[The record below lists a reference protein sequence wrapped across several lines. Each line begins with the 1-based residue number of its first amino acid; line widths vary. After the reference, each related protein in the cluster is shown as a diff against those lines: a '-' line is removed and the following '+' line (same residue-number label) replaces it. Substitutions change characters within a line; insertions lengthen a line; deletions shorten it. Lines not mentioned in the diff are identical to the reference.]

1 MKRFYGLLL
10 IFVFALLALTPL
22 NLLGGEP
29 FSQNAFKATTEADNV
44 ISVTQDGSTSNISLE
59 DLSSNVK
66 LYASAYLELNE
77 DITISS
83 NWTPIGSAENPFIG
97 TFDGN
102 GHTITFETGSNVS
115 GIYQGLFGY
124 AGGATIEK
132 GATIKNLQV
141 RGEYSNSFN
150 GTQSEIFAGLL
161 LGYGRNTTIENCEV
175 VSDSAEQ
182 TVEQV
187 VTKKITYGTLAGRL
201 VGGAVKNVNVIAGQN
216 FKANL
221 SNSYTIKFGGAIGS
235 TDNVKIEKTVV
246 FGDVKLTTPKG
257 KDVNSQF
264 YVGGMIGEAEN
275 GSLSDCVVGVNLSV
289 VKAEMY
295 DYKVGEVIGNILSMN
310 NSGSIN
316 SIAFSG
322 AYDAFGYAGSYNYA
336 NLETKDYVIN
346 VADSSILRTESF
358 YSNDYSVVVSQGQ
371 SVTFGWNQSAESWDF
386 NSLWL
391 VINTESGQS
400 VRLQSFQSFDFSLE
414 RVIDDNG
421 MLKAYDSSEQK
432 DVAYGDYAVFKL
444 VFKDDVYASY
454 YDISEILKNGVAL
467 GLESFEEKDGAL
479 ISSNGQITLT
489 DKVLDGQRI
498 FELKILS
505 SSSTEG
511 RYSFRLSAVRF
522 PIYLVAGSVSDG
534 QINLGENGSIRY
546 SNSSSLTTNIEREVS
561 NGTVLTVDAVANR
574 LYSFD
579 SWKLYYLEE
588 DDLGELTYAGQK
600 WALAENVADLTKTST
615 ITINFGVEDEDET
628 IFNQTFLLLATFV
641 YDPYTLNFNYD
652 SNLISKVEIN
662 NQTLQTNS
670 IQLDKNEN
678 VNIKVYV
685 SSKNTLNSE
694 KITQSIK
701 NLFASQTSRFDYESY
716 TDPTNSEMTIYE
728 FSFSTSALKEND
740 NKSYSISLVAT
751 EGDGEP
757 EKDNTMWIIIG
768 VVGGVVVLGL
778 IGLTIWLVLRKRA
791 IKSINHRNDDYKK
804 YFY

>member
-1 MKRFYGLLL
+1 MKKFYGLLSIL
-10 IFVFALLALTPL
+10 LFALMAVVPL
-22 NLLGGEP
+22 N
-29 FSQNAFKATTEADNV
+29 FNDDNISSGDAIQASSV
-44 ISVTQDGSTSNISLE
+44 IDEIISVTQDDSSSSISLQT
-59 DLSSNVK
+59 LSENIKDYS
-66 LYASAYLELNE
+66 SATLVLNE

-83 NWTPIGSAENPFIG
+83 NWSPIGLEANSFKGI
-97 TFDGN
+97 FDGN
-102 GHTITFETGSNVS
+102 GHTITFEETTKINGA
-115 GIYQGLFGY
+115 YQGLFGY
-124 AGGATIEK
+124 TD
-132 GATIKNLQV
+132 GATIKNLQIS
-141 RGEYSNSFN
+141 GDYLISSTDSTE
-150 GTQSEIFAGLL
+150 SEIFAGLL

-175 VSDSAEQ
+175 VSNENATPQ
-182 TVEQV
+182 KI
-187 VTKKITYGTLAGRL
+187 TKKLTYGTLAGRL
-201 VGGAVKNVNVIAGQN
+201 VGGELKNISVIANQT
-216 FKANL
+216 FSAEL
-221 SNSYTIKFGGAIGS
+221 SNSYTIKLGGVVGA
-235 TDNVKIEKTVV
+235 TDNVKITKTVV
-246 FGDVKLTTPKG
+246 FGSISLNTSLG
-257 KDVNSQF
+257 KDLDSRF
-264 YVGGMIGEAEN
+264 YVGGMVGEVDD
-275 GSLSDCVVGVNLSV
+275 GSLSDCAVSINLAV
-289 VKAEMY
+289 AQNETY
-295 DYKVGEVIGNILSMN
+295 EYRIGAIIGNILSMY
-310 NSGSIN
+310 NSGAIN
-316 SIAFSG
+316 SIAFSSTF
-322 AYDAFGYAGSYNYA
+322 DAFGYAGSYNFS
-336 NLETKDYVIN
+336 NIETKDYVIN
-346 VADSSILRTESF
+346 VADPTILKTESF
-358 YSNDYSVVVSQGQ
+358 FVNDYSVVESQGQ
-371 SVTFGWNQSAESWDF
+371 SVTFGWNQSAEPWDF
-386 NSLWL
+386 TSRWL
-391 VINTESGQS
+391 VINTQSGQE

-414 RVIDDNG
+414 SVIDDNG
-421 MLKAYDSSEQK
+421 MLQAQGNSKRE
-432 DVAYGDYAVFKL
+432 DVPYGEYATFTL
-444 VFKDDVYASY
+444 EFKDDIYSTY
-454 YDISEILKNGVAL
+454 YDISEILKDGAPL
-467 GLESFEEKDGAL
+467 GLDSFIEKDGAL
-479 ISSNGQITLT
+479 ISSNGEITLT

-498 FELKILS
+498 FELNILS

-522 PIYLVAGSVSDG
+522 PIYLVAGNVSDG

-579 SWKLYYLEE
+579 SWKLYYLTYNSAGAIE
-588 DDLGELTYAGQK
+588 YAGQK
-600 WALAENVADLTKTST
+600 WMLAENVDDLTTMST
-615 ITINFGVEDEDET
+615 ITINFGVKDGK
-628 IFNQTFLLLATFV
+628 QTSFYKSFLLLATFN
-641 YDPYTLNFNYD
+641 YNPYTLNFNYD

>member
-1 MKRFYGLLL
+1 MKKFYGLLSIL
-10 IFVFALLALTPL
+10 LFALMAVIPL
-22 NLLGGEP
+22 N
-29 FSQNAFKATTEADNV
+29 FNDDNISSGDAV
-44 ISVTQDGSTSNISLE
+44 QASSVIDEIISVTQDGSSSSISLQTLSENIE
-59 DLSSNVK
+59 DYSSATLV
-66 LYASAYLELNE
+66 LNE

-83 NWTPIGSAENPFIG
+83 NWSPIGSEGNSFSG

-102 GHTITFETGSNVS
+102 GHTITFEETPQINGA
-115 GIYQGLFGY
+115 YQGLFGY
-124 AGGATIEK
+124 TD
-132 GATIKNLQV
+132 GATIKNLQIS
-141 RGEYSNSFN
+141 GDYLISSTDSTE
-150 GTQSEIFAGLL
+150 SEIFAGLL

-175 VSDSAEQ
+175 VSNENATLQ
-182 TVEQV
+182 KI
-187 VTKKITYGTLAGRL
+187 TKKLTYGTLAGRL
-201 VGGAVKNVNVIAGQN
+201 VGGELKNISVIANQT
-216 FKANL
+216 FSAEL
-221 SNSYTIKFGGAIGS
+221 SNSYTIKLGGVVGA
-235 TDNVKIEKTVV
+235 TDNVKITKTVV
-246 FGDVKLTTPKG
+246 FGSISLNTNLG
-257 KDVNSQF
+257 KDLDSRF
-264 YVGGMIGEAEN
+264 YVGGMVGEVGD
-275 GSLSDCVVGVNLSV
+275 GSLSDCAVSINLAV
-289 VKAEMY
+289 AQNETY
-295 DYKVGEVIGNILSMN
+295 EYRIGAIIGNILSMY
-310 NSGSIN
+310 NSGAIN

-322 AYDAFGYAGSYNYA
+322 TFDVFGYAGSYNFS
-336 NLETKDYVIN
+336 NVETKDYVIN
-346 VADSSILRTESF
+346 VADPTILKTESF
-358 YSNDYSVVVSQGQ
+358 FVNDYSVVESQGQ
-371 SVTFGWNQSAESWDF
+371 SVTFRWNQSAEPWDF
-386 NSLWL
+386 TSRWL
-391 VINTESGQS
+391 VINTQSGQE

-414 RVIDDNG
+414 SVIDDNG
-421 MLKAYDSSEQK
+421 MLQAQGNSEQE
-432 DVAYGDYAVFKL
+432 DVPYGEYATFTL
-444 VFKDDVYASY
+444 EFKDDIYSTY
-454 YDISEILKNGVAL
+454 YDISEILKDGASL
-467 GLESFEEKDGAL
+467 GLESFEEKDGKMVSTDGD
-479 ISSNGQITLT
+479 ISLSETTTGEKRT
-489 DKVLDGQRI
+489 

-511 RYSFRLSAVRF
+511 RYSFRLSAVPF
-522 PIYLVAGSVSDG
+522 PIYLVAGNVSDG

-561 NGTVLTVDAVANR
+561 NGTNFTIDAVANR

-588 DDLGELTYAGQK
+588 DDLGELTYADQK
-600 WALAENVADLTKTST
+600 WTLAENVEDLSTTSS

-685 SSKNTLNSE
+685 SSKNTLDTE

-701 NLFASQTSRFDYESY
+701 NFFATETSRLDYETY
-716 TDPTNSEMTIYE
+716 TDPTNADIVVHE
-728 FSFSTSALKEND
+728 FSFSTSALKSNEN
-740 NKSYSISLVAT
+740 KTYSISLSAT

-757 EKDNTMWIIIG
+757 QNDNTMWIIIG

>member
-1 MKRFYGLLL
+1 MKKFYGLLSIL
-10 IFVFALLALTPL
+10 LFALMAVIPL
-22 NLLGGEP
+22 N
-29 FSQNAFKATTEADNV
+29 FNDDNISSGDAV
-44 ISVTQDGSTSNISLE
+44 QASSVIDEIISVTQDGSSSSISLQT
-59 DLSSNVK
+59 LSENIKDYS
-66 LYASAYLELNE
+66 SATLVLNE

-83 NWTPIGSAENPFIG
+83 NWSPIGLEANSFKG

-102 GHTITFETGSNVS
+102 GHTITFEETPQINGA
-115 GIYQGLFGY
+115 YQGLFGY
-124 AGGATIEK
+124 TD
-132 GATIKNLQV
+132 GATIKNLQIS
-141 RGEYSNSFN
+141 GDYSISS
-150 GTQSEIFAGLL
+150 TDSTESEIFAGLL

-175 VSDSAEQ
+175 VSNENATPQ
-182 TVEQV
+182 KI
-187 VTKKITYGTLAGRL
+187 TKKLTYGTLAGRL
-201 VGGAVKNVNVIAGQN
+201 VGGELKNISVIANQT
-216 FKANL
+216 FSAEL
-221 SNSYTIKFGGAIGS
+221 SNSYTIKLGGVVGA
-235 TDNVKIEKTVV
+235 TDNVKITKTVV
-246 FGDVKLTTPKG
+246 FGSISLDTSLG
-257 KDVNSQF
+257 NDLDSRF
-264 YVGGMIGEAEN
+264 YVGGMVGEVDD
-275 GSLSDCVVGVNLSV
+275 GSLSDCAVSINLAV
-289 VKAEMY
+289 AQNETY
-295 DYKVGEVIGNILSMN
+295 EYRIGAIIGNILSMY
-310 NSGSIN
+310 NSGAIN

-322 AYDAFGYAGSYNYA
+322 TFDAFGYAGSYNFS
-336 NLETKDYVIN
+336 NIETKDYVIN
-346 VADSSILRTESF
+346 VADPTILKTESF
-358 YSNDYSVVVSQGQ
+358 FVNDYSVVESQGQ
-371 SVTFGWNQSAESWDF
+371 SVTFGWNQSAEPWDF
-386 NSLWL
+386 TSRWL
-391 VINTESGQS
+391 VINTQSGQE

-414 RVIDDNG
+414 SVIDDNG
-421 MLKAYDSSEQK
+421 MLQAQGNSKQE
-432 DVAYGDYAVFKL
+432 DVPYGEYATFTL
-444 VFKDDVYASY
+444 EFKDDIYSTY
-454 YDISEILKNGVAL
+454 YDISEILKDGAPL
-467 GLESFEEKDGAL
+467 GLDSFIEKDGAL

-579 SWKLYYLEE
+579 SWKLYNLAE

-615 ITINFGVEDEDET
+615 ITINFGVKDENET

-716 TDPTNSEMTIYE
+716 TDPTNSEMTVYE

-778 IGLTIWLVLRKRA
+778 IGLTIWLILRKRA

>member
-1 MKRFYGLLL
+1 MKKFYGLLSIL
-10 IFVFALLALTPL
+10 LFALMAVIPL
-22 NLLGGEP
+22 N
-29 FSQNAFKATTEADNV
+29 FNDDNISSGDAV
-44 ISVTQDGSTSNISLE
+44 QASSVIDEIISVTQDGSSSSISLQT
-59 DLSSNVK
+59 LSENIKDYS
-66 LYASAYLELNE
+66 SATLVLND

-83 NWTPIGSAENPFIG
+83 NWSPIGLEANSFKGI
-97 TFDGN
+97 FDGN
-102 GHTITFETGSNVS
+102 GHTITFEEKTKINGA
-115 GIYQGLFGY
+115 YQGLFGY
-124 AGGATIEK
+124 TD
-132 GATIKNLQV
+132 GATIKNLQIS
-141 RGEYSNSFN
+141 GDYSISS
-150 GTQSEIFAGLL
+150 TDSTESEIFAGLL

-175 VSDSAEQ
+175 VSNENATPQEI
-182 TVEQV
+182 
-187 VTKKITYGTLAGRL
+187 TKKLTYGTLAGRL
-201 VGGAVKNVNVIAGQN
+201 VGGELKNISVV
-216 FKANL
+216 ANQTFSAEL
-221 SNSYTIKFGGAIGS
+221 SNSYTIKLGGVVGA
-235 TDNVKIEKTVV
+235 TDNVKIAKTVA
-246 FGDVKLTTPKG
+246 FGSISLNTNLG
-257 KDVNSQF
+257 KDLDSRF
-264 YVGGMIGEAEN
+264 YVGGMVGEVDD
-275 GSLSDCVVGVNLSV
+275 GSLSDCAVSINLAV
-289 VKAEMY
+289 AQNETFEY
-295 DYKVGEVIGNILSMN
+295 RIGAIIGNILSMY
-310 NSGSIN
+310 NSGAIN
-316 SIAFSG
+316 SIAFSSTF
-322 AYDAFGYAGSYNYA
+322 DAFGYAGSYNFS
-336 NLETKDYVIN
+336 NIETKDYVIN
-346 VADSSILRTESF
+346 VADPTILKTESF
-358 YSNDYSVVVSQGQ
+358 FVNDYSVVESQGQ
-371 SVTFGWNQSAESWDF
+371 SLTFGWNQSAEPWDF
-386 NSLWL
+386 TSRWL
-391 VINTESGQS
+391 VINTQSGQE

-414 RVIDDNG
+414 SVIDDNG
-421 MLKAYDSSEQK
+421 MLQAQGNSKQE
-432 DVAYGDYAVFKL
+432 DVPYGEYATFTL
-444 VFKDDVYASY
+444 GFKDDIYSTY
-454 YDISEILKNGVAL
+454 YDISEILKDGAPL
-467 GLESFEEKDGAL
+467 GLDSFIEKDGAL

-600 WALAENVADLTKTST
+600 WALAENVDDLTTMST
-615 ITINFGVEDEDET
+615 ITINFGVKDENET

-778 IGLTIWLVLRKRA
+778 IGLTIWLVIRKRA

>member
-115 GIYQGLFGY
+115 GMYQGLFGY

-295 DYKVGEVIGNILSMN
+295 AYKVGEVIGNILSMN

-346 VADSSILRTESF
+346 VADPTILKTESF
-358 YSNDYSVVVSQGQ
+358 FVNDYSVVESQGQ
-371 SVTFGWNQSAESWDF
+371 SVTFGWNQSAEPWDF
-386 NSLWL
+386 TSRWL
-391 VINTESGQS
+391 VINTQSGQE

-414 RVIDDNG
+414 SVIDDNG
-421 MLKAYDSSEQK
+421 MLQAQGNSKRE
-432 DVAYGDYAVFKL
+432 DVSYGEYATFTL
-444 VFKDDVYASY
+444 GFKDDIYSTY
-454 YDISEILKNGVAL
+454 YDISEILKDGVPL
-467 GLESFEEKDGAL
+467 GLESFEEKDGEMVSTDGA
-479 ISSNGQITLT
+479 ISLSETTTGEKRT
-489 DKVLDGQRI
+489 

-505 SSSTEG
+505 SSTTEG

-522 PIYLVAGSVSDG
+522 PIYLVAGNVRDG

-615 ITINFGVEDEDET
+615 ITINFGVEDENET

>member
-1 MKRFYGLLL
+1 MKKFYGLLSIL
-10 IFVFALLALTPL
+10 LFALMAVVPL
-22 NLLGGEP
+22 N
-29 FSQNAFKATTEADNV
+29 FNDDNISSGDAIQASSV
-44 ISVTQDGSTSNISLE
+44 IDEIISVTQDGSSSSISLQT
-59 DLSSNVK
+59 LSENIKDYS
-66 LYASAYLELNE
+66 SATLVLNE

-83 NWTPIGSAENPFIG
+83 NWSPIGLEANSFKGI
-97 TFDGN
+97 FDGN
-102 GHTITFETGSNVS
+102 GHTITFEETTKINGA
-115 GIYQGLFGY
+115 YQGLFGY
-124 AGGATIEK
+124 TD
-132 GATIKNLQV
+132 GATIKNLQIS
-141 RGEYSNSFN
+141 GDYLISSTDSTE
-150 GTQSEIFAGLL
+150 SEIFAGLL

-175 VSDSAEQ
+175 VSNENATPQ
-182 TVEQV
+182 KI
-187 VTKKITYGTLAGRL
+187 TKKLTYGTLAGRL
-201 VGGAVKNVNVIAGQN
+201 VGGELKNISVIANQT
-216 FKANL
+216 FSAEL
-221 SNSYTIKFGGAIGS
+221 SNSYTIKLGGVVGA
-235 TDNVKIEKTVV
+235 TDNVKITKTVV
-246 FGDVKLTTPKG
+246 FGSISLNISLG
-257 KDVNSQF
+257 KDLDSRF
-264 YVGGMIGEAEN
+264 YVGGMVGEVDD
-275 GSLSDCVVGVNLSV
+275 GSLSDCAVSINLAV
-289 VKAEMY
+289 AQNETY
-295 DYKVGEVIGNILSMN
+295 EYRIGAIIGNILSMY
-310 NSGSIN
+310 NSGAIN
-316 SIAFSG
+316 SIAFSSTF
-322 AYDAFGYAGSYNYA
+322 DAFGYAGSYNFS
-336 NLETKDYVIN
+336 NIETKDYVIN
-346 VADSSILRTESF
+346 VADPTILKTESF
-358 YSNDYSVVVSQGQ
+358 FVNDYSVVESQGQ
-371 SVTFGWNQSAESWDF
+371 SVTFGWNQSAEPWDF
-386 NSLWL
+386 TSRWL
-391 VINTESGQS
+391 VINTQSGQE

-414 RVIDDNG
+414 SVIDDNG
-421 MLKAYDSSEQK
+421 MLQAQGNSKRE
-432 DVAYGDYAVFKL
+432 DVPYGEYATFTL
-444 VFKDDVYASY
+444 EFKDDIYSTY
-454 YDISEILKNGVAL
+454 YDISEILKDGAPL
-467 GLESFEEKDGAL
+467 GLDSFIEKDGAL
-479 ISSNGQITLT
+479 ISSNGEITLT

-498 FELKILS
+498 FELNILS

-522 PIYLVAGSVSDG
+522 PIYLVAGNVSDG

-579 SWKLYYLEE
+579 SWKLYYLTYNSAGAIE
-588 DDLGELTYAGQK
+588 YAGQK
-600 WALAENVADLTKTST
+600 WMLAENVDDLTTMST
-615 ITINFGVEDEDET
+615 ITINFGVKDGK
-628 IFNQTFLLLATFV
+628 QTSFYKSFLLLATFN
-641 YDPYTLNFNYD
+641 YNPYTLNFNYD

-694 KITQSIK
+694 KITQAIK